1 MRALENLR
9 AIADTVTTLGDRLTE
24 RLAAVERELSGRQFR
39 ATCDSGAVTATV
51 DWRAD
56 VTAIDIGVVMTRTRG
71 PELAAQVTQ
80 AVNRARAEAG
90 RAVAETMR
98 AIA

>member
-1 MRALENLR
+1 MTTLDNLR
-9 AIADTVTTLGDRLTE
+9 AIADTVTTLSDRLAG
-24 RLAAVERELSGRQFR
+24 RLAAVERELAGRQFR
-39 ATCDSGAVTATV
+39 ATSDRGAVTATV

-56 VTAIDIGVVMTRTRG
+56 LTAVDIGVAMTRTRG
-71 PELAAQVTQ
+71 PELATQVAQ